1 MAAMKLLKDIL
12 YKTPIVDTIGN
23 TNLAVSAVS
32 LDSRKVS
39 KESLFVAITG
49 TVADGHQ
56 FIDQAIEK
64 GARSIVCEQLP
75 ENLKEKVTY
84 IKVKDSHLA
93 MGVIASNFY
102 DNPSEQLKLVAITGT
117 NGKTTTATLLHQ
129 LFTNL
134 GLKTGLLSTVSIKIG
149 REVLPATHTTPDPVS
164 LNAHLRKMVDAGCRY
179 CFMEASSHGIEQRR
193 TAGLHF
199 EGAVFTNISRD
210 HLDYHK
216 TFDDYILAKKRLFDE
231 LPSSAFAL
239 INADDRH
246 GKTMLHHTKGKVYTF
261 GLRTDADFKAK
272 ILEHQFNGMLLN
284 LGKHELWTKLIGTF
298 NAYNLAAVY
307 GVSVL
312 LKQDE
317 LQAVTAI
324 SSLNPVEGRFQY
336 FQSPEGITTIVD
348 YAHTPDALQNV
359 LETIQKIRGG
369 NETLFTVIGCGGDRD
384 KGKRPEMAK
393 IATEYSNQVIFTSD
407 NPRSEDPETII
418 KDMEAGVE
426 VHQQRKY
433 LSITNR
439 KEAIK
444 TASRMARKG
453 DIILIAGKGHEKYQ
467 EINGERHPFDD
478 MQIAREFLTPTAN

>member
-1 MAAMKLLKDIL
+1 
-12 YKTPIVDTIGN
+12 
-23 TNLAVSAVS
+23 
-32 LDSRKVS
+32 
-39 KESLFVAITG
+39 
-49 TVADGHQ
+49 
-56 FIDQAIEK
+56 
-64 GARSIVCEQLP
+64 
-75 ENLKEKVTY
+75 
-84 IKVKDSHLA
+84 
-93 MGVIASNFY
+93 
-102 DNPSEQLKLVAITGT
+102 
-117 NGKTTTATLLHQ
+117 
-129 LFTNL
+129 
-134 GLKTGLLSTVSIKIG
+134 
-149 REVLPATHTTPDPVS
+149 
-164 LNAHLRKMVDAGCRY
+164 
-179 CFMEASSHGIEQRR
+179 MEASSHGIEQRR
-193 TAGLHF
+193 TAGLKF

-239 INADDRH
+239 VNADDRH
-246 GKTMLHHTKGKVYTF
+246 GKTMVHHTKGKVYTF
-261 GLRTDADFKAK
+261 GLRTDTDFKAK

-307 GVSVL
+307 AVGVL

-317 LQAVTAI
+317 LQIVTAI

-336 FQSPEGITTIVD
+336 FQSPDGITTIVD

-369 NETLFTVIGCGGDRD
+369 NETLFTIVGCGGDRD

-393 IATEYSNQVIFTSD
+393 IATEHSDQVIFTSD
-407 NPRSEDPETII
+407 NPRTEDPETII
-418 KDMEAGVE
+418 KEMEAGVE
-426 VHQQRKY
+426 MHLSKKY

-444 TASRMARKG
+444 TATRMARKG

-467 EINGERHPFDD
+467 EINGERFPFDD